1 MTETILYLCFLL
13 FSVLQRHFTQHVSLT
28 FLSVATAIA
37 SPSHRRLKITISLFL
52 VELLVFKEDCFCF
65 VTTEKTKLVSLH
77 NKLIVYLI
85 YTDRWVSK
93 WLVAES
99 TSFDMIML
107 SVLNQGYLNS
117 LVKTILH
124 WELFLFSYFKIWL
137 QFRLESERLLVF
149 TIFL

>member
-1 MTETILYLCFLL
+1 M
-13 FSVLQRHFTQHVSLT
+13 
-28 FLSVATAIA
+28 
-37 SPSHRRLKITISLFL
+37 
-52 VELLVFKEDCFCF
+52 
-65 VTTEKTKLVSLH
+65 TTEKTKLVSLR

-117 LVKTILH
+117 LEKIIPN
-124 WELFLFSYFKIWL
+124 WELFLFQNMIAIQVGK
-137 QFRLESERLLVF
+137 
-149 TIFL
+149 

>member
-1 MTETILYLCFLL
+1 MFCRDILPN
-13 FSVLQRHFTQHVSLT
+13 HVSLT

-52 VELLVFKEDCFCF
+52 VELLVFEEDCFCF
-65 VTTEKTKLVSLH
+65 TTTEKTKLVSLH
-77 NKLIVYLI
+77 NKLVVYLI

-99 TSFDMIML
+99 TTFDMIML

-117 LVKTILH
+117 LEKIILN
-124 WELFLFSYFKIWL
+124 WELFVFQNMIAIQAGKGTPTRLHYFPLNPFHLYRWYY
-137 QFRLESERLLVF
+137 
-149 TIFL
+149 

>member
-1 MTETILYLCFLL
+1 M
-13 FSVLQRHFTQHVSLT
+13 
-28 FLSVATAIA
+28 
-37 SPSHRRLKITISLFL
+37 

-77 NKLIVYLI
+77 NKLMVYLI

-99 TSFDMIML
+99 TTFDMIML

-117 LVKTILH
+117 LEKIILN
-124 WELFLFSYFKIWL
+124 WELFVFQNMIAIQAGKGTPTRLHYFPLNPFHLYRWYY
-137 QFRLESERLLVF
+137 
-149 TIFL
+149 